1 MKEDSSTYNNK
12 LVYLHESLFKSSFG
26 RMLSTF
32 MHELGH
38 ATGSRDGERNF
49 SDLLTWML
57 EQALDK
63 NSRVSKFSKEWEKVY
78 RAN

>member
-1 MKEDSSTYNNK
+1 
-12 LVYLHESLFKSSFG
+12 LHVSLFKGSFG
-26 RMLSTF
+26 KMLSTF

-49 SDLLTWML
+49 SDLLTYML

-63 NSRVSKFSKEWEKVY
+63 NSKVGKFSKEWERGY
-78 RAN
+78 RLN